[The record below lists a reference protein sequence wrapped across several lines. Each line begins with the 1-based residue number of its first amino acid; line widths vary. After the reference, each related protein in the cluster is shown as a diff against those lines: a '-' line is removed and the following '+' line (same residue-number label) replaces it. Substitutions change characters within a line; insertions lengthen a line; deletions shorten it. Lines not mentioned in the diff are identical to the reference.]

1 MLSMLSNARR
11 AAAFAR
17 SAVVSRQFSN
27 KGDVRSPI
35 PLSNLI
41 DRLNEHDGVDIDAG
55 KVSLCPTF

>member
-1 MLSMLSNARR
+1 MLSNARR

-17 SAVVSRQFSN
+17 STAVVLRQFSNN

-35 PLSNLI
+35 PLNNLI

-55 KVSLCPTF
+55 KVSLCHTF

>member
-1 MLSMLSNARR
+1 MLSNARR

-17 SAVVSRQFSN
+17 SAVVLRQFSNN

-55 KVSLCPTF
+55 KVSLCHTF